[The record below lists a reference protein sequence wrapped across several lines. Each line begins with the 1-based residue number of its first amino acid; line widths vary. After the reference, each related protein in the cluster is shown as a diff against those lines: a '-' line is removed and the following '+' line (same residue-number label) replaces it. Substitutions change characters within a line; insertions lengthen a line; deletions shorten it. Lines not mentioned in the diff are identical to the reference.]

1 MKGLGRVVATPLP
14 SEPTHARRF
23 NVMRDAQA
31 MAILEDYVELIS
43 DLRADGG
50 EARLVDIARRLGVAH
65 PSAVK
70 VINRLKREGLVT
82 AEPYRGIFLTDAGRQ
97 MAQKART
104 RHRLLVDVLK
114 KLGVPVEVAE
124 TDAEGMEHF
133 ISDVTRRALTKFI
146 DANRS

>member
-1 MKGLGRVVATPLP
+1 
-14 SEPTHARRF
+14 
-23 NVMRDAQA
+23 

-70 VINRLKREGLVT
+70 AINRLKREGLVT

>member
-1 MKGLGRVVATPLP
+1 MRSSGIVATPLP
-14 SEPTHARRF
+14 SEPIHARRF
-23 NVMRDAQA
+23 NIIRDAQSI
-31 MAILEDYVELIS
+31 AILEDYVELIA

-70 VINRLKREGLVT
+70 VINRLKREGLAT

-97 MAQKART
+97 MAEKART

-114 KLGVPVEVAE
+114 KLGVPIEAAE

-133 ISDVTRRALTKFI
+133 VSDITRRAFIKFI
-146 DANRS
+146 DSNPS